1 MNEIT
6 VAELSFWP
14 VLKVLFMIGL
24 LVYIA
29 FAVVMIRQ
37 VNLMTRTLELGHEN
51 FIKNLSIGH
60 LVFAIGIFLLA
71 LIIL

>member
-1 MNEIT
+1 MNGLAA
-6 VAELSFWP
+6 VLSFWP
-14 VLKVLFMIGL
+14 ILKIMFMIGL

-29 FAVVMIRQ
+29 FAVVMVRQ
-37 VNLMTRTLELGHEN
+37 VSLMTKTLELGHEN
-51 FIKNLSIGH
+51 FIKYVSIGH

>member
-1 MNEIT
+1 MNEL
-6 VAELSFWP
+6 AADLSFWP
-14 VLKVLFMIGL
+14 ILKIMFMIGL

-29 FAVVMIRQ
+29 FAVVMVRQ
-37 VNLMTRTLELGHEN
+37 VSLMTKTLELGNEN
-51 FIKNLSIGH
+51 FIKYMSIGH

>member
-1 MNEIT
+1 MNEL
-6 VAELSFWP
+6 AADLSFWP
-14 VLKVLFMIGL
+14 ILKIMFMIGL

-29 FAVVMIRQ
+29 FAVVIMRQ
-37 VNLMTRTLELGHEN
+37 VSLMTKTLELGHEN
-51 FIKNLSIGH
+51 FIKYMSIGH